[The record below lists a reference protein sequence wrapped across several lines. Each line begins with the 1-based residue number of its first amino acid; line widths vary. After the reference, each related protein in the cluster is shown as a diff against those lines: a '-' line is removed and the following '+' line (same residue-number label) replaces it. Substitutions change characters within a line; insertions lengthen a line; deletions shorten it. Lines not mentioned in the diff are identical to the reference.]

1 MDKYKLNI
9 LALILVIPL
18 IIIGCNDNKNESKS
32 ISEKEDD
39 ILDNSEIRFQDNF
52 EGTFVPNSSNE
63 VYDQWYKS
71 GWYAGGH
78 VKPSSEIEPREG
90 SKSVE
95 VKLVA
100 NESGLSR
107 SEIGVNLKNSLGDYW
122 AGFGVYVPSDID
134 MSKLVLDRDTFVFVM
149 AQWGVWE
156 NNPSVPDFALR
167 MGRENGEDKF
177 FLTYEPLPE
186 SKTLYLWDSPLI
198 QGEWVDWVVH
208 IKWAKNDSGVFEVWQ
223 NGEKVFSKT
232 GFQSTVGDGSD
243 VKSKIGLY
251 YSSWGKRQREYDE
264 VKIYFDD
271 YTIAKGEDMYDEVK
285 PGND

>member
-18 IIIGCNDNKNESKS
+18 IIIGCNDNRNESK
-32 ISEKEDD
+32 SEKEDD
-39 ILDNSEIRFQDNF
+39 ILADSEIRFQDDFEGNF
-52 EGTFVPNSSNE
+52 EPNSSNE

-78 VKPSSEIEPREG
+78 VKLSSEIEPREG

-122 AGFGVYVPSDID
+122 AGFSTYIPSDID
-134 MSKLVLDRDTFVFVM
+134 MSKMVLDRDTFAFVM

-167 MGRENGEDKF
+167 MGRKNGEDKF

-198 QGEWVDWVVH
+198 QGKWVDWVVH

-223 NGEKVFSKT
+223 NGEKVFNKT
-232 GFQSTVGDGSD
+232 GFQSTDGDGSD

-251 YSSWGKRQREYDE
+251 YSTWGKRQREYDE